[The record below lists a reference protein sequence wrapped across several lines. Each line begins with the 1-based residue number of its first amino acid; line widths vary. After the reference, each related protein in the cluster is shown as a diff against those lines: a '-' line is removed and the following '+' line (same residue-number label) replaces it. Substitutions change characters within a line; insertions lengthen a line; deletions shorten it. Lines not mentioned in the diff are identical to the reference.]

1 MNNYIN
7 PYLLIKELYSEAET
21 ISEKFLA
28 VLFGMWIAALGSLAI
43 IGATYVLYQLITNPS
58 QFNNVTWG
66 IFDTLG

>member
-7 PYLLIKELYSEAET
+7 PYSLIKEYYSEAT
-21 ISEKFLA
+21 TFSEK
-28 VLFGMWIAALGSLAI
+28 SLAI
-43 IGATYVLYQLITNPS
+43 FIGLWVSLLGTIAITGSTYVLFQLITNPS

>member
-7 PYLLIKELYSEAET
+7 PFLLIKEEYLEAT
-21 ISEKFLA
+21 TFTEKVFAVAIGTWITLLGTLA
-28 VLFGMWIAALGSLAI
+28 VTG
-43 IGATYVLYQLITNPS
+43 IGKVIYELITDPA

>member
-7 PYLLIKELYSEAET
+7 PFSLIKENYLEAT
-21 ISEKFLA
+21 TFTEKVFAVAIGTWITLLGTLA
-28 VLFGMWIAALGSLAI
+28 VTG
-43 IGATYVLYQLITNPS
+43 IGKVIYELITDPT

>member
-7 PYLLIKELYSEAET
+7 PFLLIKEIYLEAT
-21 ISEKFLA
+21 TFSEK
-28 VLFGMWIAALGSLAI
+28 SLAI
-43 IGATYVLYQLITNPS
+43 LLGTWITLLGTLAVTGLGKIFYELITNPS